1 MEKNQRRYDNVP
13 FEFLSAGDEPTVS
26 GGTAIVRE
34 EGMVLEVEWPG
45 DRPYLIEGK
54 RCRGFWAGCHKGFP
68 GDVPVEA
75 KWIQLNDI
83 FIGIWVEDGIDYT
96 FTLHLARAS
105 EVRLRCHDSKVPP
118 EQSRVVES
126 VLARALVHGGG

>member
-54 RCRGFWAGCHKGFP
+54 RCRGFG
-68 GDVPVEA
+68 PVA
-75 KWIQLNDI
+75 
-83 FIGIWVEDGIDYT
+83 T
-96 FTLHLARAS
+96 RAS
-105 EVRLRCHDSKVPP
+105 RGTCPLKRSGYN
-118 EQSRVVES
+118 SMTFS
-126 VLARALVHGGG
+126 